1 MNNPNT
7 RIEMAKEDSNN
18 DASLMRLADIR
29 KSITEHL
36 TNHSYNWSLEN
47 ESLTIILKGDTY
59 IISLLPKNTDCITLR
74 VTYPIEPH
82 AGAFLQSE
90 KCQELYVD
98 VLASRYPNISA
109 TLNPV
114 ENVLLLEYEADICSI
129 EEFDHHFKDAISEI
143 GFVLEF
149 YMQRL
154 EHVFKVRFSQR

>member
-1 MNNPNT
+1 
-7 RIEMAKEDSNN
+7 MAKQDSNN
-18 DASLMRLADIR
+18 DASLKRIADISQNI
-29 KSITEHL
+29 KEHL
-36 TNHSYNWSLEN
+36 SNQNYNWRIEN
-47 ESLTIILKGDTY
+47 ESLMIILNGDTY
-59 IISLLPKNTDCITLR
+59 IISLLPKNTDCVTLH

-114 ENVLLLEYEADICSI
+114 ENVLLLEYTADICTV
-129 EEFDHHFKDAISEI
+129 EEFDLHFNDAISEI
-143 GFVLEF
+143 EFVLEF

-154 EHVFKVRFSQR
+154 EHVFKAHFRNV

>member
-1 MNNPNT
+1 MT
-7 RIEMAKEDSNN
+7 QEGSKN
-18 DASLMRLADIR
+18 DASLKRLADLQKQIMEYL
-29 KSITEHL
+29 SQQ
-36 TNHSYNWSLEN
+36 NYNWSIES
-47 ESLTIILKGDTY
+47 ESLMVNVNGDTY
-59 IISLLPKNTDCITLR
+59 IISLLPKNADSVTLH

-90 KCQELYVD
+90 KCQQLYVD
-98 VLASRYPNISA
+98 VLASRYPHISA

-114 ENVLLLEYEADICSI
+114 ENVLLLKYEADICSA

-154 EHVFKVRFSQR
+154 EHVFEVHFRNI